1 MIVLYPFYINSELFN
16 IQKKTLIQSL
26 YSAPKKRERESIPQ
40 EQRRGDWNWRWGE
53 GNKDPIFLIEVQ
65 QWVTRHLPIPF
76 NKKIHM
82 ATHFFFL
89 QNRIFRTWR
98 GETEHVW
105 CRTWRLRI
113 IEYSFS
119 SLEGEL
125 SLSLSSPPWTLTQI
139 YDGGYGFHVL
149 LLSHAKWHFETAL
162 LQWSILAQIWFR
174 SCGRAGQIQYS
185 QTVECLGIS
194 FILYTGSWRWYFYI
208 YSTKDPGVQP
218 ISALPLTQ
226 HVQLF

>member
-1 MIVLYPFYINSELFN
+1 MSDTTSP
-16 IQKKTLIQSL
+16 
-26 YSAPKKRERESIPQ
+26 YSIEKDSH
-40 EQRRGDWNWRWGE
+40 GDS
-53 GNKDPIFLIEVQ
+53 
-65 QWVTRHLPIPF
+65 
-76 NKKIHM
+76 
-82 ATHFFFL
+82 
-89 QNRIFRTWR
+89 QNCIFRTWR
-98 GETEHVW
+98 GEHVW
-105 CRTWRLRI
+105 CSSRTWRLRI

-119 SLEGEL
+119 SLEGEVL
-125 SLSLSSPPWTLTQI
+125 SLVTSMDVDSNIWW
-139 YDGGYGFHVL
+139 GYGFHVL
-149 LLSHAKWHFETAL
+149 LLSHAKWHFELLLLL

-208 YSTKDPGVQP
+208 QDPGVQP